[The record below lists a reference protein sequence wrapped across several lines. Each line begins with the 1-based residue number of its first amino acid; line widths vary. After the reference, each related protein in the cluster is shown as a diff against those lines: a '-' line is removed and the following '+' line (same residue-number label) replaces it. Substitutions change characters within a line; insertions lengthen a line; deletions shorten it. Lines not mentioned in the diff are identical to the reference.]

1 MAGRTA
7 YPPAADRAP
16 RACPCDLAPVRR
28 QGRPSSGLGHRP
40 ASTAL
45 KTDEKGTP
53 PYCYRCLPDA
63 RRPCRRTCGA
73 SSTSA
78 CPANGDGRVKSPPD
92 KKLLSSSTTYGVRSA
107 DAMTVAAVR
116 WVSGDLCA
124 QPAPHGYRLRIT
136 LQPAASS
143 SGKKDTLA
151 HTLLFVRRRIRT
163 TGRSPRGTAR
173 CSSRLHISHTQL
185 FVRLTTRNAR
195 QTEVS

>member
-7 YPPAADRAP
+7 YPPAADRPP

-28 QGRPSSGLGHRP
+28 QGLPSSGLGHRP
-40 ASTAL
+40 AGTAL
-45 KTDEKGTP
+45 KTYEKGNP
-53 PYCYRCLPDA
+53 PYCYRCLQDA
-63 RRPCRRTCGA
+63 WRPCLQTCGA
-73 SSTSA
+73 SSMSA
-78 CPANGDGRVKSPPD
+78 CLQDGGRVESPPD
-92 KKLLSSSTTYGVRSA
+92 KKLLSSSATYGVRSA

-116 WVSGDLCA
+116 WLSGDLCA

-143 SGKKDTLA
+143 SGKEDTLA
-151 HTLLFVRRRIRT
+151 HTPLFVRRRIRT

-185 FVRLTTRNAR
+185 FVRLTARNAR

>member
-7 YPPAADRAP
+7 YPPAADRPP

-28 QGRPSSGLGHRP
+28 HGGSSSGLGHRP
-40 ASTAL
+40 ADTAL
-45 KTDEKGTP
+45 KTYEKGNP

-63 RRPCRRTCGA
+63 GDFARRTCGA

-78 CPANGDGRVKSPPD
+78 CLQDGGRVESPPD
-92 KKLLSSSTTYGVRSA
+92 KKLLSSSATDGVRSA
-107 DAMTVAAVR
+107 NAMTVAAVR
-116 WVSGDLCA
+116 WLSGDLCA
-124 QPAPHGYRLRIT
+124 RTHGYRLRIT

-143 SGKKDTLA
+143 SGKEDTLA

>member
-7 YPPAADRAP
+7 DPPAADRPP

-28 QGRPSSGLGHRP
+28 HGRPSSGLGHRP
-40 ASTAL
+40 VDTAL
-45 KTDEKGTP
+45 KTDEKENP

-63 RRPCRRTCGA
+63 GDFARRTCGA

-78 CPANGDGRVKSPPD
+78 CLQDGGRVESPPD
-92 KKLLSSSTTYGVRSA
+92 KKLLSSSATYGIRSA
-107 DAMTVAAVR
+107 DAMTVAAV
-116 WVSGDLCA
+116 WWLSGDLCA
-124 QPAPHGYRLRIT
+124 RTTGYRLRIT

-143 SGKKDTLA
+143 SGKEDTLA
-151 HTLLFVRRRIRT
+151 HTPLFVRRRIRT

-185 FVRLTTRNAR
+185 FVRLTARNAR